1 MYIKASF
8 STISEKALYSLIDI
22 GHLQINNSNANICT
36 AFVFFIKLKMT
47 RMKEKRNTLSVICT
61 IIFVIYI
68 FIVFWITLLGRMANG
83 SVNMLL
89 SSFWEYKRFF
99 QHMSF
104 HTAHD
109 IVLNM
114 LMFMPFGFLLPL
126 NFAKIRQ
133 LKYIIIFA
141 ALFSALIEVGQ
152 LLFSR
157 GWCEFDDIF
166 NNTVGAMIGYL
177 VYMIYIKIHK
187 KVEIK

>member
-1 MYIKASF
+1 
-8 STISEKALYSLIDI
+8 
-22 GHLQINNSNANICT
+22 
-36 AFVFFIKLKMT
+36 
-47 RMKEKRNTLSVICT
+47 MKEKRNTLSVICV
-61 IIFVIYI
+61 IIFVAYI
-68 FIVFWITLLGRMANG
+68 FMVLWITLLGRKANG

-89 SSFWEYKRFF
+89 SPFWEYKKFF

-126 NFAKIRQ
+126 SFPKMSH

-141 ALFSALIEVGQ
+141 VLFFALIETGQ

-166 NNTVGAMIGYL
+166 NNTVGAIIGYL
-177 VYMIYIKIHK
+177 VYIIYIKIHK
-187 KVEIK
+187 KVERK